1 MSARAWVMAI
11 RPPTLLTGLAPV
23 IVGNALG
30 LSLLTEPLSLVHW
43 GVVAATVLAVIL
55 LQSAANLVNDVKD
68 AERGIDHAERLGP
81 TRVTQSGL
89 LSAGAIRNAY
99 RGCFLAAMLLSAA
112 IAVRGGW
119 PIILIALLCCVG
131 AYAYTAGP
139 FPLAYHGFGE
149 VAALLFFGPVA
160 VFGCVYLHTLSWPT
174 EIWVWGLGPGLM
186 AASLMAINNFRDRKT
201 DRQAGKTTLAV
212 VFGDRV
218 GRWLP
223 LAFVYLSFAVLAFY
237 AFWQSRLWQGGVAL
251 FILIWFTQK
260 HLKPLLLLD
269 GKALNQALKKTSVF
283 NFIYAVCF
291 AAVMVA

>member
-1 MSARAWVMAI
+1 MSARAWMMAI

-30 LSLLTEPLSLVHW
+30 LSLLEGPVSAIHI
-43 GVVAATVLAVIL
+43 GIVVATVFTVVL

-89 LSAGAIRNAY
+89 LSATAVRRAY
-99 RGCFLAAMLLSAA
+99 RGCFLAAILLSGV
-112 IAVRGGW
+112 IATRGGW
-119 PIILIALLCCVG
+119 PIVAIAVLCCVG

-139 FPLAYHGFGE
+139 FPLAYHGLGE
-149 VAALLFFGPVA
+149 AAALLFFGPVA
-160 VFGCVYLHTLSWPT
+160 VFGCVYLHTLSWPSQ
-174 EIWVWGLGPGLM
+174 IWIWGLGPGLM
-186 AASLMAINNFRDRKT
+186 AASLMAINNFRDRNT

-212 VFGDRV
+212 LCGDQM

-223 LAFVYLSFAVLAFY
+223 LACVYLSFTILALY
-237 AFWQSRLWQGGVAL
+237 ALWHGRLWQGAL
-251 FILIWFTQK
+251 ALLVLILFTQK
-260 HLKPLLLLD
+260 QLKPLLLLD